1 MYLPYPLWIS
11 ANRHPTVPPPPKIDG
26 FVVQTYALYFA
37 QTILLGRLKATRRWL
52 VPKWV
57 WVTDT

>member
-37 QTILLGRLKATRRWL
+37 QMMLFGL
-52 VPKWV
+52 VDAGVKKPPEGGSL
-57 WVTDT
+57 T